1 MTDVAVDDH
10 WLAVDHIDRE
20 SLTHFHRVRIGEHYV
35 EHQGLSCQCGFAA
48 ERNPFVALALL
59 DNYIREN
66 PEHAV
71 SGFGQPVS
79 LVASSVRHSGSFSNG
94 DAVVRKIE

>member
-1 MTDVAVDDH
+1 MTDIAVDNH

-20 SLTHFHRVRIGEHYV
+20 SLTHFTGVHVGQNDV
-35 EHQGLSCQCGFAA
+35 QHQGFSRQCCFAA

-59 DNYIREN
+59 DDHIREN

-71 SGFGQPVS
+71 SRFGQPVS
-79 LVASSVRHSGSFSNG
+79 LVASSVRHTGGLSND